1 MSQPTQPK
9 DMGQEAHNQDGVED
23 NYRSNLVN
31 KQVEIESGS
40 NTMITDRIFHVNPT
54 PLSL

>member
-9 DMGQEAHNQDGVED
+9 DMGQEAHNQGGVED

-40 NTMITDRIFHVNPT
+40 STMITDRIFHVNPT